1 MQAKGGT
8 RTVTETINMGDILAT
23 FVIFGFFMMAI
34 AVIVISIRNAGK
46 KNNEQKTSATDANA
60 RIEALEKRVE
70 QLENER

>member
-1 MQAKGGT
+1 M
-8 RTVTETINMGDILAT
+8 TETINMGDILAS

-46 KNNEQKTSATDANA
+46 KNSEHKTSSTDANA

-70 QLENER
+70 QLENKR

>member
-23 FVIFGFFMMAI
+23 FIIFGFFMMVI
-34 AVIVISIRNAGK
+34 AIVIIVVRNAGK
-46 KNNEQKTSATDANA
+46 KNNEQKTSATDTNA

>member
-1 MQAKGGT
+1 M
-8 RTVTETINMGDILAT
+8 TETINMGDILAS

-46 KNNEQKTSATDANA
+46 KNSEHKTSATDANA